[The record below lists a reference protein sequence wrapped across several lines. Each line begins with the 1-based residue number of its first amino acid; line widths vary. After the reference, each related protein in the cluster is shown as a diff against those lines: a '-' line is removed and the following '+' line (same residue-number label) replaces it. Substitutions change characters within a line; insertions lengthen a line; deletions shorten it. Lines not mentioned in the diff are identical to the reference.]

1 MKVLFVATVRSHIGQ
16 FHMPFI
22 RELKKRGA
30 VVDGAFRDNSADKP
44 GLDLSELD
52 HVFEVPFSRSP
63 YSFSNVKAYFAL
75 KTVIE
80 NGNYDAVHCHTPMGA
95 VVTRLAAK
103 GRRKKGLKVIYT
115 AHGFHFYKGD
125 SKKSWLLFYPVEKYL
140 SDFTDALITINEEDY
155 RCAHDSGFK
164 AGKLYKIHGAGV
176 DLERFSPMSAAEK
189 LALRRTFGFCEDDF
203 LLIYPADFCRR
214 KNQEMLFKAFAML
227 QKRYP
232 NVKLLLCGLNTDSP
246 EMQELAKSLGVSGG
260 VSYLGYRRDVN
271 RLVGMSDVS
280 VSTSRQEGLPVN
292 IIEAMA
298 MGNAVIATDVRGNN
312 DLVQD
317 GKNGFLV
324 ESGNAARMAESVSK
338 LIENRELIEQFGK
351 NGRCAVKKYSEE
363 NVNRELLSIYKEQG
377 LL

>member
-1 MKVLFVATVRSHIGQ
+1 M
-16 FHMPFI
+16 
-22 RELKKRGA
+22 
-30 VVDGAFRDNSADKP
+30 
-44 GLDLSELD
+44 
-52 HVFEVPFSRSP
+52 
-63 YSFSNVKAYFAL
+63 
-75 KTVIE
+75 
-80 NGNYDAVHCHTPMGA
+80 
-95 VVTRLAAK
+95 
-103 GRRKKGLKVIYT
+103 
-115 AHGFHFYKGD
+115 
-125 SKKSWLLFYPVEKYL
+125 
-140 SDFTDALITINEEDY
+140 
-155 RCAHDSGFK
+155 
-164 AGKLYKIHGAGV
+164 
-176 DLERFSPMSAAEK
+176 
-189 LALRRTFGFCEDDF
+189 
-203 LLIYPADFCRR
+203 
-214 KNQEMLFKAFAML
+214 QEM
-227 QKRYP
+227 
-232 NVKLLLCGLNTDSP
+232 
-246 EMQELAKSLGVSGG
+246 AKSLGVSGG

-351 NGRCAVKKYSEE
+351 NGRCAVKNYSEE